1 MSRVGSMRALGNPNI
16 LNKRVPQNPKY
27 KNVKS
32 KLDTGSSLT
41 KYMEKLEDMR
51 TNYRYRPGELFKRM
65 KITTFAQI
73 VLQVASLAEDPTLE
87 EIMQME
93 GEIYMSIGII
103 SCLDSLFKSLFR
115 LMILTDRLDTPSAGD
130 AVVVTARS
138 TLQSVISGL
147 GEMDL
152 TGTNGSAEKQQPLSP
167 SRQQKRS
174 EASEDQ
180 PYPDCPYLL
189 MDLRDRD
196 AYEQCHIIGAAS
208 YPSAMLS
215 RSFNQYTKEML
226 EYKNVTG
233 KIIIVYDEDER
244 IATVAATTMCERG
257 FENLYVLSG
266 GLKVLAQK
274 FPTGL
279 TTGSLPPQL
288 LGPPNRKARPS
299 RPSNSY
305 TSPVT
310 PVVPDSP
317 VPAENKQRF
326 GYDDLERIRHYLDDG
341 FTLSDTSSKSLAR
354 ASTSRSLGSAASSKA
369 PSTAGSIS
377 ARSMISSAG
386 TVKPWK

>member
-1 MSRVGSMRALGNPNI
+1 MRALGNPNI

-93 GEIYMSIGII
+93 GEIYMSIG
-103 SCLDSLFKSLFR
+103 
-115 LMILTDRLDTPSAGD
+115 TDRLDTPSAGD

-341 FTLSDTSSKSLAR
+341 FTLSDTSSQFSR

>member
-41 KYMEKLEDMR
+41 KYMERLEDMR

-73 VLQVASLAEDPTLE
+73 VLQVASLTEDPTLE

-93 GEIYMSIGII
+93 GP
-103 SCLDSLFKSLFR
+103 SCPQ
-115 LMILTDRLDTPSAGD
+115 TDRLDTPSGGD
-130 AVVVTARS
+130 AVVATARS

-288 LGPPNRKARPS
+288 LAPPNRKARPS
-299 RPSNSY
+299 RPSNSS

-317 VPAENKQRF
+317 VSAGNKQRF
-326 GYDDLERIRHYLDDG
+326 GYDELERIRHYLDDG
-341 FTLSDTSSKSLAR
+341 FTLSDTSSQFSR
-354 ASTSRSLGSAASSKA
+354 ASTSRSLGSATSSKA

-377 ARSMISSAG
+377 ARSLISSAG

>member
-1 MSRVGSMRALGNPNI
+1 MSRVGSMRGLGNPNI

-41 KYMEKLEDMR
+41 KYMERLEDMR
-51 TNYRYRPGELFKRM
+51 TNYRYCPGELFKRM

-73 VLQVASLAEDPTLE
+73 VLQVASLTEDPTLG

-93 GEIYMSIGII
+93 GP
-103 SCLDSLFKSLFR
+103 SCPQ
-115 LMILTDRLDTPSAGD
+115 TDRLDTPSGGD
-130 AVVVTARS
+130 AVVATARS

-152 TGTNGSAEKQQPLSP
+152 TGTNGSAEKQQPLSL

-174 EASEDQ
+174 EASKDQ

-226 EYKNVTG
+226 EYKNATG

-244 IATVAATTMCERG
+244 IAAVAATTMCERG

-288 LGPPNRKARPS
+288 LAPPNRKARPS
-299 RPSNSY
+299 RPSNSS
-305 TSPVT
+305 TFPVT

-317 VPAENKQRF
+317 VSAGNKQRF
-326 GYDDLERIRHYLDDG
+326 GYDELERIRHYLDDG
-341 FTLSDTSSKSLAR
+341 FTLSDTSSQFSR
-354 ASTSRSLGSAASSKA
+354 ASTSRSLGSATSSKA

-377 ARSMISSAG
+377 ARSLISSAA